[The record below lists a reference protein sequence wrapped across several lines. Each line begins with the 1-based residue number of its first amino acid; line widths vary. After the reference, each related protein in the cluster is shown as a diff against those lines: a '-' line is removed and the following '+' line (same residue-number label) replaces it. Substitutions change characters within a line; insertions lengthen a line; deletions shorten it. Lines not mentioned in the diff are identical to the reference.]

1 MQSYITYYIP
11 VLTVT
16 FKPKWSQK
24 RFLVKSHA
32 QQYHWYD
39 MMQVKV
45 LQAWLK
51 KEVHKPSVRGCQG
64 DEWKYLSPYSQWI
77 YTVYM

>member
-39 MMQVKV
+39 MKQVKV
-45 LQAWLK
+45 LQA
-51 KEVHKPSVRGCQG
+51 
-64 DEWKYLSPYSQWI
+64 
-77 YTVYM
+77 